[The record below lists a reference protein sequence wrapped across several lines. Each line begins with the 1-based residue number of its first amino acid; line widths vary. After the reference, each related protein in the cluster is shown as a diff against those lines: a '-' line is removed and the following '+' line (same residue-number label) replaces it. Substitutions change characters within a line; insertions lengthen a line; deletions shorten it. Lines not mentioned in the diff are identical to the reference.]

1 MKKEIEKAMRS
12 AEDVGDGIFD
22 MTMLAPAVLKDSLE
36 LGRDI
41 VGIPWSVLKGTSEF
55 AAEKVDDTV
64 DMVV

>member
-1 MKKEIEKAMRS
+1 MKREIQKAISS
-12 AEDVGDGIFD
+12 AEDVGDGMFD
-22 MTMLAPAVLKDSLE
+22 MAMLAPSVLKDSLE

-41 VGIPWSVLKGTSEF
+41 VGIPWSVLKGTSEY